1 MSQEIIEVEEVI
13 ESALVE
19 VGQVTSPSLVVQRE
33 VINFDRLMEMSTM
46 LAKSTIVPVMYQNRP
61 ENIFISLDLASR
73 MGVPMMMVMQNLYII
88 NGKPSWSGQ
97 AMASMIRA
105 NPEFKDVELHFVGT
119 EGKDDWGAYVTAI
132 NTKTGKLLKGGTVT
146 IGISRKEGWY
156 QKSGS
161 KWQTIP
167 ELMLSYRAYSWFGRV
182 YCPELLMGLQSSEEV
197 EDVTTTKT
205 TVANPYAN
213 K

>member
-1 MSQEIIEVEEVI
+1 M
-13 ESALVE
+13 
-19 VGQVTSPSLVVQRE
+19 
-33 VINFDRLMEMSTM
+33 
-46 LAKSTIVPVMYQNRP
+46 
-61 ENIFISLDLASR
+61 
-73 MGVPMMMVMQNLYII
+73 
-88 NGKPSWSGQ
+88 
-97 AMASMIRA
+97 
-105 NPEFKDVELHFVGT
+105 
-119 EGKDDWGAYVTAI
+119 GAYVTAI

-182 YCPELLMGLQSSEEV
+182 YCPELLMGLQSAEEV